1 MSEKY
6 FPSHKDGHDINVN
19 LNLNGYATKDDIK
32 NLNAD
37 TLKFC
42 FKNKSRPFKR

>member
-1 MSEKY
+1 MNEKH

-19 LNLNGYATKDDIK
+19 LNLIGYATKDYLK

-37 TLKFC
+37 TLK
-42 FKNKSRPFKR
+42 